1 LFLIVSV
8 TQSLRNARL
17 SGNRIFFAF
26 ASALHEVIAL
36 LMAASSASD
45 NLGAA
50 TAIGMNPNPQPIKK
64 VPMQRT
70 LIGPSMMGLP
80 AMSR

>member
-1 LFLIVSV
+1 MVSV

-17 SGNRIFFAF
+17 AGNLIFFTF

-45 NLGAA
+45 NFGAA
-50 TAIGMNPNPQPIKK
+50 AAIGMNPNPPQTKRA
-64 VPMQRT
+64 VATAQRT
-70 LIGPSMMGLP
+70 LIGPSMMGSP